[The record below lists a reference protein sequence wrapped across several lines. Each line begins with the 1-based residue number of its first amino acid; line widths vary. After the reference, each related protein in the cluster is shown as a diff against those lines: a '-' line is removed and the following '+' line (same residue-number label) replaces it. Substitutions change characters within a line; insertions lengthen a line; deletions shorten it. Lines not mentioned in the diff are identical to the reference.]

1 MGSVSR
7 KQPLYG
13 QLVDLL
19 CQKIDNE
26 MEPGDMLPS
35 ERDLSETY
43 GLSRTTVR
51 LAMRELEDMGLVT
64 RRHGKG
70 TFVACSSREA
80 TNLMGTYSF
89 TEQMRSMGRVPKTRV
104 LEFGVREAN
113 KALASKMELSLGEH
127 VIRMRRL
134 RLADDVPMMVESTY
148 LPAQLFMGLTREAV
162 EATPLYDLIE
172 QEYGQR
178 IEVAEEAFCAR
189 LTQGDEATLLEVPE
203 DSAVLHM
210 KRVTRN
216 DKNLVIEYTRSVARA
231 DQFEYKIAHTR

>member
-51 LAMRELEDMGLVT
+51 LAMRELEDMGMVT

-70 TFVACSSREA
+70 TFVASSSREA

-89 TEQMRSMGRVPKTRV
+89 TEQMRSHGRVPSTRV
-104 LEFGVREAN
+104 LEFDIREAS
-113 KALASKMELSLGEH
+113 KPVASRMEISLGEK
-127 VIRMRRL
+127 VIRLRRL
-134 RLADDVPMMVESTY
+134 RLADEVPMMVERTY
-148 LPAQLFMGLTREAV
+148 LPASCFVGLTREAL

-172 QEYGQR
+172 QEYEQR
-178 IEVAEEAFCAR
+178 IKVAEEAFCAR
-189 LTQGDEATLLEVPE
+189 IAQGDEPTLLGVPE
-203 DSAVLHM
+203 GSAVLHM
-210 KRVTRN
+210 ARTTRN
-216 DKNLVIEYTRSVARA
+216 DKNMVIEYTRSVARA